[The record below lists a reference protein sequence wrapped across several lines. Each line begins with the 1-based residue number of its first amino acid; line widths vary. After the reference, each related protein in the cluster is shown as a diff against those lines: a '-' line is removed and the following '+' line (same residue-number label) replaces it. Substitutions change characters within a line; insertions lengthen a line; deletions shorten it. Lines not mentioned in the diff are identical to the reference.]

1 MWGVSLATIGEI
13 SFKAGRVEQSNFHD
27 YQVTLID
34 AAPSGDPHASRDSD
48 GLRRPARRGRR
59 AGPAA
64 GRARANQCDLRRHWQ
79 THPRLADPGSARL
92 SRRWQ
97 HVSASSD
104 DLGSM
109 LRLLRCAVPG
119 NIRSFGAG
127 SPEDPDPNGVPTVT
141 ATLNNSDAARDLAAM
156 LPLSIQMDDHLR
168 REKTGVIPK
177 RLSERTPGSR
187 TYERGDLG
195 YWRPR
200 NTFVIFYR
208 QDGLEIPGP
217 GIVLLGKLESGAE
230 FFDVPGRV
238 KVDVEL
244 IKQGVETP

>member
-1 MWGVSLATIGEI
+1 M
-13 SFKAGRVEQSNFHD
+13 FRH
-27 YQVTLID
+27 QVMTL
-34 AAPSGDPHASRDSD
+34 
-48 GLRRPARRGRR
+48 
-59 AGPAA
+59 AA
-64 GRARANQCDLRRHWQ
+64 GFAFSVAPCPATSEASAQGAQKIRIRM
-79 THPRLADPGSARL
+79 GS
-92 SRRWQ
+92 Q
-97 HVSASSD
+97 
-104 DLGSM
+104 
-109 LRLLRCAVPG
+109 
-119 NIRSFGAG
+119 
-127 SPEDPDPNGVPTVT
+127 TVT
-141 ATLNNSDAARDLAAM
+141 ATLNNSDAARDLAEM

-208 QDGLEIPGP
+208 QDGLEIPSP

-230 FFDVPGRV
+230 FFDVPGGV